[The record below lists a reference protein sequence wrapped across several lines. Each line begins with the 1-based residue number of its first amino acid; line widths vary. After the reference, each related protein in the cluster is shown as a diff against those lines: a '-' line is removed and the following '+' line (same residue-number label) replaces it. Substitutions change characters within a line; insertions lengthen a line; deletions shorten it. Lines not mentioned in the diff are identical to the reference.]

1 MHYSIQGGQEGLT
14 PNNLVTNV
22 AMTKMTHENLF
33 KLRAKLLVCDET
45 TKNKTRISVM

>member
-1 MHYSIQGGQEGLT
+1 MHYSIQGGQGGLT

-33 KLRAKLLVCDET
+33 KSLVCDET